1 MFNCDAKTETY
12 LTLHEKWIGK
22 REASWELTGTHC
34 DAPSPSV
41 TMAQKP
47 LTTFHC
53 YMFRQNKHH
62 NKQSS
67 PKGDHILTSQDKPTT
82 QGTRNRQNTSTHQL

>member
-1 MFNCDAKTETY
+1 VTQKQKPV
-12 LTLHEKWIGK
+12 TLHEKGVEK
-22 REASWELTGTHC
+22 REASCALTETTVTRP
-34 DAPSPSV
+34 PSPSV

-62 NKQSS
+62 IKQSS

-82 QGTRNRQNTSTHQL
+82 QGTRNRQNASTHQL